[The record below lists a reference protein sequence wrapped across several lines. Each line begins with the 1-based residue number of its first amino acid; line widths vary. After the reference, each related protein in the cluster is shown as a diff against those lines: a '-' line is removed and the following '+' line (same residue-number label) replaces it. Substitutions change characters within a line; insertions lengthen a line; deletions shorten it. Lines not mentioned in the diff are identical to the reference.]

1 MKFTAPRKRFNGK
14 GINTPS
20 NQTPSK
26 KRFLKAQNLDLAT
39 TKATSLEELQGLI
52 GNQSMLVLL
61 EEFGNLEL
69 ADGEAIDVLEFVEAH
84 KMNSTMQ
91 RRKEEDDMSMLI
103 DNQKQSAAEAISQ
116 RSFGTKYTDSDKPS
130 LKGDEWQKILNGF
143 VQLVNVMKINDLGD
157 QEKDAKIREEDLL
170 LNKDEEM
177 KRKDLALLVTMI
189 RKLPVYNDESDNKNE
204 YFKVLRFMVAAGINL
219 ESLLRATGNY
229 EKQRNLIITALG
241 GQLPAESNDT

>member
-1 MKFTAPRKRFNGK
+1 
-14 GINTPS
+14 
-20 NQTPSK
+20 
-26 KRFLKAQNLDLAT
+26 
-39 TKATSLEELQGLI
+39 
-52 GNQSMLVLL
+52 ML
-61 EEFGNLEL
+61 F
-69 ADGEAIDVLEFVEAH
+69 
-84 KMNSTMQ
+84 
-91 RRKEEDDMSMLI
+91 
-103 DNQKQSAAEAISQ
+103 
-116 RSFGTKYTDSDKPS
+116 RS
-130 LKGDEWQKILNGF
+130 
-143 VQLVNVMKINDLGD
+143 
-157 QEKDAKIREEDLL
+157 KIREEDLL